1 MQSILGEQ
9 IIIFRKNI
17 IVMMKKQTLYY
28 IILFVVIY
36 SLGSIVEYNNSKRNI
51 ENNINELFKISSQ
64 SFGDSITNIKGI
76 FLYYTYDSEQL
87 KKRKDMRVVSE
98 DGEIIISRDLINIEN
113 PQEYKK
119 KQLQSIMLDDKEDYD
134 LYIAD
139 SIWNN
144 QLKSSGY
151 DVEAILLLS
160 VKSLKDMFP
169 KRDSLVTNLRPP
181 FMSVHNLGGKQYFVT
196 DSVSLGI
203 CNQGWIVS
211 HVHVPTL
218 TVIKNIKWWGTALW
232 VAVSAILLLVSVSF
246 FRKYR
251 KEKKSKVHYQEVAE
265 SIEKEDDKCNI
276 YIGHLVYNTDDGTL
290 YNTINNQQLK
300 LPRTQAQ
307 VMEMLVK
314 SPDYYVTKNEIC
326 QALWA
331 LDEKSATRSY
341 NSFCK
346 RLRDSLESFD
356 GVELVT
362 IKDTAIQLVVTSSSS
377 AAE

>member
-1 MQSILGEQ
+1 
-9 IIIFRKNI
+9 
-17 IVMMKKQTLYY
+17 MKKHALYY
-28 IILFVVIY
+28 LLIFVAVY
-36 SLGSIVEYNNSKRNI
+36 SIGYIAEYNNSRRDI

-64 SFGDSITNIKGI
+64 SFNDSIRNIKDI
-76 FLYYTYDSEQL
+76 YLYYTFDSKHLE
-87 KKRKDMRVVSE
+87 KRKDMICVSE
-98 DGEIIISRDLINIEN
+98 EGELRISRDLINIEN

-144 QLKSSGY
+144 QLRASGY

-160 VKSLKDMFP
+160 ARKLKDMFP
-169 KRDSLVTNLRPP
+169 RRDSLDLSKKVP
-181 FMSVHNLGGKQYFVT
+181 FMSVHHLGGKEYFVT

-203 CNQGWIVS
+203 CNQGCIVS
-211 HVHVPTL
+211 HVHIPML
-218 TVIKNIKWWGTALW
+218 TVIKNVKWWGTALW
-232 VAVSAILLLVSVSF
+232 MAISAILLLFSISAL
-246 FRKYR
+246 RKYR
-251 KEKKSKVHYQEVAE
+251 KERNNSIHYQEVAE
-265 SIEKEDDKCNI
+265 SMEKEDDKCNI
-276 YIGHLVYNTDDGTL
+276 YIGHLVYNINDGTL
-290 YNTINNQQLK
+290 YNTIDNQQLK

-326 QALWA
+326 QALWS

-362 IKDTAIQLVVTSSSS
+362 IKDTAIQLVVTSSSK
-377 AAE
+377 

>member
-1 MQSILGEQ
+1 M
-9 IIIFRKNI
+9 
-17 IVMMKKQTLYY
+17 
-28 IILFVVIY
+28 VIY
-36 SLGSIVEYNNSKRNI
+36 SLGSIVEYNNSKKDI

-64 SFGDSITNIKGI
+64 SFHDSITNIKDI
-76 FLYYTYDSEQL
+76 YLYYTYDSEHL
-87 KKRKDMRVVSE
+87 KKRKDMIRVSE
-98 DGEIIISRDLINIEN
+98 EGELRISRDLINIEN

-119 KQLQSIMLDDKEDYD
+119 KQLQSITLEDKEDYD

-144 QLKSSGY
+144 QLRASGY

-160 VKSLKDMFP
+160 AKKLKDMFP
-169 KRDSLVTNLRPP
+169 KRDSLVTNLKPP
-181 FMSVHNLGGKQYFVT
+181 FMSVHHLGGKEYFVT
-196 DSVSLGI
+196 DSVGLGI
-203 CNQGWIVS
+203 CNQGCIVS
-211 HVHVPTL
+211 HVHVPML
-218 TVIKNIKWWGTALW
+218 TVIKNVKWWGTAFW
-232 VAVSAILLLVSVSF
+232 VAVSAILLLVSVSYL
-246 FRKYR
+246 RKYR
-251 KEKKSKVHYQEVAE
+251 KEKSNSIHYQEVAE
-265 SIEKEDDKCNI
+265 SMEKEDDKCNI

-290 YNTINNQQLK
+290 CNTINNQQLK

-326 QALWA
+326 QALWS

-362 IKDTAIQLVVTSSSS
+362 IKDTAIQLVVSSS
-377 AAE
+377 AE